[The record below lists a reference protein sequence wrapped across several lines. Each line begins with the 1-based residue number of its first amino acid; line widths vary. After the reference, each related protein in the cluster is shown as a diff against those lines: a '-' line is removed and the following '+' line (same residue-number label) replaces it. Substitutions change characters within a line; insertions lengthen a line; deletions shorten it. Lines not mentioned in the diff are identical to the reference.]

1 MRISALVSMVF
12 FAATTGVSTMQAQDL
27 GGAVAPVY
35 SKMVGESLPL
45 LMTATAVLM
54 EARGSKDEAAA
65 LRAQAED
72 MKKGVS
78 KPDRDLLER
87 SMKATSESNN
97 KFVASLDGEAKALTA
112 EQMTMFVAGA
122 VAYFAAVKSSR
133 EVAQMLPPVTTA
145 IADVTKKGPLAIAR
159 AGKDLVLAK
168 AVAQGIPELIKG
180 NVQAAGALKNYIV
193 ANKIPVDASA
203 IVF

>member
-27 GGAVAPVY
+27 GDAVVPVY

-78 KPDRDLLER
+78 KPDKDLLER

-97 KFVASLDGEAKALTA
+97 KFVASLGGEAKALTA
-112 EQMTMFVAGA
+112 EQRTMFVAGA

-180 NVQAAGALKNYIV
+180 NVQAAEALKNYIV

>member
-1 MRISALVSMVF
+1 MRISALVSTVF

-27 GGAVAPVY
+27 GGAVVPVY

-78 KPDRDLLER
+78 KPDKDLLER

-97 KFVASLDGEAKALTA
+97 KFVASLGGEAKALTA
-112 EQMTMFVAGA
+112 EQRTMFVAGA

-180 NVQAAGALKNYIV
+180 NVQAAEALKNYIV

>member
-1 MRISALVSMVF
+1 MVF

-27 GGAVAPVY
+27 GDAVVPVY

-78 KPDRDLLER
+78 KPDKDLLER

-97 KFVASLDGEAKALTA
+97 KFVASLGGEAKALTA
-112 EQMTMFVAGA
+112 EQRTMFVAGA

-180 NVQAAGALKNYIV
+180 NVQAAEALKNYIV

>member
-1 MRISALVSMVF
+1 MRISALVSTVF
-12 FAATTGVSTMQAQDL
+12 LAATTGVSTMQAQDL
-27 GGAVAPVY
+27 GGAVVPVY

-78 KPDRDLLER
+78 KPDKDLLER

-97 KFVASLDGEAKALTA
+97 KFVASLGGEAKALTT
-112 EQMTMFVAGA
+112 EQRTMFVAGA

-168 AVAQGIPELIKG
+168 AVAQGVPELIKG
-180 NVQAAGALKNYIV
+180 NVQAAEALKNYIV
-193 ANKIPVDASA
+193 ANKIPVNASA
-203 IVF
+203 IDF

>member
-1 MRISALVSMVF
+1 MRISALVSTVF
-12 FAATTGVSTMQAQDL
+12 LAATTGVSTMQAQDL
-27 GGAVAPVY
+27 GGAVVPVY

-78 KPDRDLLER
+78 KPDKDLLER

-97 KFVASLDGEAKALTA
+97 KFVASLGGEAKALTA
-112 EQMTMFVAGA
+112 EQRTMFVAGA

-168 AVAQGIPELIKG
+168 AVAQGVPELIKG
-180 NVQAAGALKNYIV
+180 NVQAAEALKNYIV
-193 ANKIPVDASA
+193 ANKIPVNASA
-203 IVF
+203 IDF

>member
-1 MRISALVSMVF
+1 MRISALVSTVF
-12 FAATTGVSTMQAQDL
+12 LAATTSVSTMQAQDL
-27 GGAVAPVY
+27 GGAVVPVY

-78 KPDRDLLER
+78 KPDKDLLER

-97 KFVASLDGEAKALTA
+97 KFVASLGGEAKALTA
-112 EQMTMFVAGA
+112 EQRTMFVAGA

-168 AVAQGIPELIKG
+168 AVAQGVPEVIKG
-180 NVQAAGALKNYIV
+180 NVQAAEALKNYIV